1 MEFMFGVLAGA
12 LAVAVFRHVTRRPI
26 PTPDEQAERRRERLL
41 REYRNFLTYDGFAPQ
56 DEGE

>member
-1 MEFMFGVLAGA
+1 MFGVLAGA
-12 LAVAVFRHVTRRPI
+12 LAVAVFLRITRRPI